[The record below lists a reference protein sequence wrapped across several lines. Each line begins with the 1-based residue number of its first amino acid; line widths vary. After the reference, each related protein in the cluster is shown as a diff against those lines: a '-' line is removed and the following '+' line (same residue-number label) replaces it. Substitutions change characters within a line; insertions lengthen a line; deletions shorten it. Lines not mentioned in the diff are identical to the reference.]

1 MIIFG
6 IDAAQQHQ
14 TLAAFFSL
22 PDNLAL
28 TLDAENRITAA
39 SAGLLALI
47 GVDERGVLGQPF
59 TALLFDADRSAV
71 AARLQEAR
79 EQGETV
85 RFSARLRC
93 GDGRFVGLA
102 WSVIQAGS
110 EGWLV
115 LSAHEVGV
123 NLDNAARLSPEL
135 TDRLTGLPALALF
148 LQRVDHGLQRL
159 RRNPSTRFA
168 VMSLGL
174 DRFHL
179 VNHRFGYWA
188 GDLLLTEVAHRLQR
202 NVRPT
207 DLVSRVGGDE
217 FCVLLEDVRDVAAP
231 LRVVQRWREQVA
243 VPFRVG
249 NHELSWG
256 FSAGV
261 AVVDQ
266 SALSGET
273 SLSSEA
279 ILSEAQLAM
288 REAKRQGG
296 AATVIS
302 DPALH
307 LTVQQ
312 QFETEAELRAAIEQD
327 AFEPYYQPI
336 VDLET
341 RAVVGFEALV
351 RWHHPRRGVLPPA
364 AFLEV
369 AETSGL
375 IDAIGK
381 QVITKALATLRTWHE
396 ALGRATLTI
405 AVNVSPRQLC
415 APGFVEWLLA
425 AVTKCG
431 VPPET
436 VKVEITESAVLDQG
450 EKTLAILSRL
460 RGVGLQVMLDD
471 FGTGFSS
478 LSCLYQ
484 IPAQAI
490 KIDRS
495 FVAAIDTQRGY
506 DFVRGV
512 VDLAHALGLEVVCE
526 GVEHEAQ
533 HAQLRA
539 LGARWGQGYLY
550 SRPVAS
556 DQALAMLL
564 CGQ

>member
-1 MIIFG
+1 M
-6 IDAAQQHQ
+6 
-14 TLAAFFSL
+14 
-22 PDNLAL
+22 
-28 TLDAENRITAA
+28 DAENRITAA

-59 TALLFDADRSAV
+59 MALLFDADRSAV

-159 RRNPSTRFA
+159 RRNPSARFA
-168 VMSLGL
+168 VVSLGL

-231 LRVVQRWREQVA
+231 LRVVQRWREGVA

-266 SALSGET
+266 AALSGET
-273 SLSSEA
+273 PLSSEA
-279 ILSEAQLAM
+279 VLSEAQLAM
-288 REAKRQGG
+288 REAKRQG
-296 AATVIS
+296 A
-302 DPALH
+302 
-307 LTVQQ
+307 
-312 QFETEAELRAAIEQD
+312 
-327 AFEPYYQPI
+327 
-336 VDLET
+336 
-341 RAVVGFEALV
+341 
-351 RWHHPRRGVLPPA
+351 RR
-364 AFLEV
+364 
-369 AETSGL
+369 
-375 IDAIGK
+375 
-381 QVITKALATLRTWHE
+381 R
-396 ALGRATLTI
+396 
-405 AVNVSPRQLC
+405 
-415 APGFVEWLLA
+415 
-425 AVTKCG
+425 
-431 VPPET
+431 
-436 VKVEITESAVLDQG
+436 
-450 EKTLAILSRL
+450 
-460 RGVGLQVMLDD
+460 
-471 FGTGFSS
+471 
-478 LSCLYQ
+478 
-484 IPAQAI
+484 
-490 KIDRS
+490 
-495 FVAAIDTQRGY
+495 
-506 DFVRGV
+506 
-512 VDLAHALGLEVVCE
+512 
-526 GVEHEAQ
+526 
-533 HAQLRA
+533 
-539 LGARWGQGYLY
+539 
-550 SRPVAS
+550 
-556 DQALAMLL
+556 
-564 CGQ
+564 

>member
-1 MIIFG
+1 M
-6 IDAAQQHQ
+6 
-14 TLAAFFSL
+14 
-22 PDNLAL
+22 
-28 TLDAENRITAA
+28 
-39 SAGLLALI
+39 
-47 GVDERGVLGQPF
+47 
-59 TALLFDADRSAV
+59 
-71 AARLQEAR
+71 
-79 EQGETV
+79 
-85 RFSARLRC
+85 
-93 GDGRFVGLA
+93 
-102 WSVIQAGS
+102 
-110 EGWLV
+110 
-115 LSAHEVGV
+115 
-123 NLDNAARLSPEL
+123 
-135 TDRLTGLPALALF
+135 
-148 LQRVDHGLQRL
+148 
-159 RRNPSTRFA
+159 
-168 VMSLGL
+168 
-174 DRFHL
+174 
-179 VNHRFGYWA
+179 
-188 GDLLLTEVAHRLQR
+188 
-202 NVRPT
+202 
-207 DLVSRVGGDE
+207 
-217 FCVLLEDVRDVAAP
+217 
-231 LRVVQRWREQVA
+231 
-243 VPFRVG
+243 
-249 NHELSWG
+249 
-256 FSAGV
+256 
-261 AVVDQ
+261 
-266 SALSGET
+266 
-273 SLSSEA
+273 
-279 ILSEAQLAM
+279 
-288 REAKRQGG
+288 
-296 AATVIS
+296 IS

-341 RAVVGFEALV
+341 RAIAGFEALV

-381 QVITKALATLRTWHE
+381 QVIEKALATLRTWHE

-506 DFVRGV
+506 DFVRGWSIW
-512 VDLAHALGLEVVCE
+512 
-526 GVEHEAQ
+526 
-533 HAQLRA
+533 RM
-539 LGARWGQGYLY
+539 RWGSTSCAKG
-550 SRPVAS
+550 SRPKRNTRR
-556 DQALAMLL
+556 
-564 CGQ
+564 

>member
-1 MIIFG
+1 MSQRHCAWCSG
-6 IDAAQQHQ
+6 GA
-14 TLAAFFSL
+14 
-22 PDNLAL
+22 
-28 TLDAENRITAA
+28 
-39 SAGLLALI
+39 
-47 GVDERGVLGQPF
+47 RGWQ
-59 TALLFDADRSAV
+59 
-71 AARLQEAR
+71 
-79 EQGETV
+79 
-85 RFSARLRC
+85 
-93 GDGRFVGLA
+93 GRFA
-102 WSVIQAGS
+102 
-110 EGWLV
+110 
-115 LSAHEVGV
+115 
-123 NLDNAARLSPEL
+123 
-135 TDRLTGLPALALF
+135 TGTTSF
-148 LQRVDHGLQRL
+148 LGAFL
-159 RRNPSTRFA
+159 
-168 VMSLGL
+168 
-174 DRFHL
+174 
-179 VNHRFGYWA
+179 
-188 GDLLLTEVAHRLQR
+188 
-202 NVRPT
+202 
-207 DLVSRVGGDE
+207 LVSQWSIRRRCLGK
-217 FCVLLEDVRDVAAP
+217 RP
-231 LRVVQRWREQVA
+231 
-243 VPFRVG
+243 
-249 NHELSWG
+249 
-256 FSAGV
+256 
-261 AVVDQ
+261 
-266 SALSGET
+266 
-273 SLSSEA
+273 LSSEA
-279 ILSEAQLAM
+279 VLSEAQLAM

-341 RAVVGFEALV
+341 RAIAGFEALV

-381 QVITKALATLRTWHE
+381 QVIEKALATLRTWHE

-512 VDLAHALGLEVVCE
+512 VDLAHALGLDVVCE
-526 GVEHEAQ
+526 GVETEAQ
-533 HAQLRA
+533 HAQVKA

-550 SRPVAS
+550 SRPVTS